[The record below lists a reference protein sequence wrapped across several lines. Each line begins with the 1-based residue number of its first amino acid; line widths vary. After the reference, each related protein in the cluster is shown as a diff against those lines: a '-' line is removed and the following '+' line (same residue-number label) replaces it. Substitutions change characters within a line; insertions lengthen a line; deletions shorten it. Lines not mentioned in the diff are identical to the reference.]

1 MDKDLKILL
10 KNTLLAQAL
19 GDAFGY
25 IVEFDKWESIK
36 ATYGNDGLIYEPSK
50 LELVATDDTQMALFC
65 LEGINNAQKKAE
77 EKGLKLEDP
86 SDEIYKSFL
95 DWNKTQDI
103 YHRADNYNENTVGL
117 LAYEELYQRRAP
129 GNTCLSALGSKRK
142 GTVKNP
148 INDSKGCGGIMRVTP
163 IAFFAKNIDDAFD
176 WGVKQAAITHG
187 HPEGYLSAGMYS
199 AVAYELIHNTNDIFA
214 AISKAEAILQDYPKS
229 ENMLEVVNK
238 TIWASKHSE
247 GLQNNSLTSELG
259 QGWVGEEAFA
269 VAVYCAA
276 TSTTFKELLEKSS
289 NHSGDSDSTAMLAA
303 GLWYLS
309 TRDESFLQDAK
320 YVDLTNCIL
329 EYLDVE
335 LEASHTLSEKHNPSR
350 KNKM

>member
-25 IVEFDKWESIK
+25 IIEFDKWESIK
-36 ATYGNDGLIYEPSK
+36 AMYGSNGLPYELSK

-65 LEGINNAQKKAE
+65 LEGITNADKKAKE
-77 EKGLKLEDP
+77 NGRKLEDP
-86 SDEIYKSFL
+86 TDEIYQSFL
-95 DWNKTQDI
+95 DWYATQDI
-103 YHRADNYNENTVGL
+103 YHLADLNLESKTGL
-117 LAYEELYQRRAP
+117 LAYKELYERRAP

-142 GTVKNP
+142 GSVRNP

-163 IAFFAKNIDDAFD
+163 IAFFAKSIDDAFD

-187 HPEGYLSAGMYS
+187 HPEGYLSAGVYS
-199 AVAYELIHNTNDIFA
+199 AVAYELIHNTNDIFK
-214 AISKAEAILQDYPKS
+214 AIDKAEAILKDYPKS
-229 ENMLEVVNK
+229 ENMMNIVNK
-238 TIWASKHSE
+238 TVWTSKHSQ
-247 GLQNNSLTSELG
+247 GLQNNALTSELG
-259 QGWVGEEAFA
+259 QGWVGEEAFS

-276 TSTTFKELLEKSS
+276 TSSTFKEMIEKSA

-309 TRDESFLQDAK
+309 TRDESFLNDAK

-329 EYLDVE
+329 KYLDVK
-335 LEASHTLSEKHNPSR
+335 LEDSHIAE
-350 KNKM
+350 